1 MLNFQVIL
9 SIFLI
14 SATFSAIFNAILRKL
29 SKKYYVLIDIPD
41 NKRKLHSHPTP
52 LTGGFAIL
60 LGVLLTFF
68 IISNLSDLFIY
79 KNISILLPFLLAGFV
94 CLVTFMIDDIFAI
107 SAKLRLFLQSLLV
120 LGLILATD
128 IYIVLLPDLLYL
140 GAIDLGIFGIP
151 FTVFCC
157 AGIMNAFNMIDGLDG
172 LCSAISLNALL
183 FIFFGNI
190 SIELIILIGSI
201 SGFILYNI
209 GFFGKKRRIFL
220 GDSGSNFLG
229 LSVAFSCIY
238 FADNISINT
247 TGNISAVTMLWFVA
261 IPLWD
266 CIRVIISRIINKKP
280 TFEPDRDHIH
290 HMLLNRNFTPNN
302 TLGIIIIFSFLL
314 GLVGSILENYYH
326 NLPFVSFYCF
336 VFCSLLYLVYCLKL
350 EADIKNNLS

>member
-41 NKRKLHSHPTP
+41 NKRKLHSHPIP

-94 CLVTFMIDDIFAI
+94 CLVTFMIDDIFSI

-140 GAIDLGIFGIP
+140 GAFDLGIFGIP

>member
-1 MLNFQVIL
+1 
-9 SIFLI
+9 
-14 SATFSAIFNAILRKL
+14 
-29 SKKYYVLIDIPD
+29 
-41 NKRKLHSHPTP
+41 
-52 LTGGFAIL
+52 
-60 LGVLLTFF
+60 
-68 IISNLSDLFIY
+68 
-79 KNISILLPFLLAGFV
+79 
-94 CLVTFMIDDIFAI
+94 
-107 SAKLRLFLQSLLV
+107 

-201 SGFILYNI
+201 SGFIFYNI

-229 LSVAFSCIY
+229 LTVAFSCIY
-238 FADNISINT
+238 FADNISIIT

-261 IPLWD
+261 LPLWD
-266 CIRVIISRIINKKP
+266 CIRVIIFRIINKKP
-280 TFEPDRDHIH
+280 PFEPARDHIH
-290 HMLLNRNFTPNN
+290 HMLLHQNLTPVG
-302 TLGIIIIFSFLL
+302 TLSILILSSFLL
-314 GLVGSILENYYH
+314 GLLGSILENYYH

-350 EADIKNNLS
+350 EADIKNHLS

>member
-41 NKRKLHSHPTP
+41 NKRKLHSHPIP

-68 IISNLSDLFIY
+68 IISNLSDLFMH

-120 LGLILATD
+120 LGLILSTD

>member
-41 NKRKLHSHPTP
+41 NKRKLHTHPTP

-94 CLVTFMIDDIFAI
+94 CLVTFMIDDIFSI

-190 SIELIILIGSI
+190 SIELIVLIGSI

-266 CIRVIISRIINKKP
+266 CIRVIISRIISKKP
-280 TFEPDRDHIH
+280 TFEPARDHIH
-290 HMLLNRNFTPNN
+290 HMLLNQNFTPNN

-314 GLVGSILENYYH
+314 GLLGSILENYYR

-350 EADIKNNLS
+350 EADIKDHSS